1 MSVMAIPNSNTNQ
14 NKIHP
19 HKLLMYIAIGSMTMM
34 FAGWIS
40 AYMVREGQGRWENID
55 LPMAFYI
62 STAIIFIS
70 SITVHLAV
78 KGFQKGNMGQYKG
91 MLIATVV
98 LGALFIMFQILGF
111 TTMYNEMDI
120 KLNGNNAAGE
130 FTYVIPFVHGI
141 HVLGGIIALLIVFI
155 STSLRASK
163 GIFKSTGIEIASIFW
178 HFVDALWIFIF
189 IFLLVYQS

>member
-1 MSVMAIPNSNTNQ
+1 MSVMSVPTENTN
-14 NKIHP
+14 KMHP

-40 AYMVREGQGRWENID
+40 AYMVRQGQGRWEDIQ

-62 STAIIFIS
+62 STALILVS
-70 SITVHLAV
+70 SVTVHFAV
-78 KGFQKGNMGQYKG
+78 SGFKKKNMGQYHG

-98 LGALFIMFQILGF
+98 LGLLFIMFQVLGF
-111 TTMYNEMDI
+111 STMYNEMDI

-130 FTYVIPFVHGI
+130 FTYVIPFVHGV
-141 HVLGGIIALLIVFI
+141 HVVGGIIALLIVFLSNI
-155 STSLRASK
+155 LRSK
-163 GIFKSTGIEIASIFW
+163 KGVYKSTGIEIASIFW
-178 HFVDALWIFIF
+178 HFVDALWLFIF